1 MSLLL
6 GVGTGVLSRMAL
18 IGSYLGRLI
27 QRGSN
32 MTKNEVYGVV
42 RTILAAVGGVAV
54 GKGYIDSETA
64 VALAGAVATIVAAIW
79 SVKSKRK
86 AA

>member
-1 MSLLL
+1 
-6 GVGTGVLSRMAL
+6 
-18 IGSYLGRLI
+18 
-27 QRGSN
+27 

-64 VALAGAVATIVAAIW
+64 VALAGAFATIAAAVW
-79 SVKSKRK
+79 SIKSKR
-86 AA
+86 A